1 MAAQNTVCV
10 FAFFVADTKIILVY
24 NFVAPLNTSSCILF
38 HNKRFL
44 TKFKRLDQ
52 VD

>member
-10 FAFFVADTKIILVY
+10 FAFLVADTKIILGY
-24 NFVAPLNTSSCILF
+24 NFVALLNTSSCILF
-38 HNKRFL
+38 HNKNFL

-52 VD
+52 AD